1 MSSNT
6 TQAPSLESENT
17 AWHEIW
23 HFFRVW
29 DERFEAFQT
38 KPAWYVLARDMMAGL
53 IVSFVSIPLAIG
65 FSLASGLSP
74 EQGVI
79 ASAFAMFIGGAYGGS
94 KYQVYGPTAA
104 FITTIAWIVKDYGPD
119 FLILATMIAGV
130 IIALMGVFR
139 LGKWFQY
146 VPNSVVVGFTL
157 GIALTIVLGQM
168 PDLMGGNIKHGTEF
182 LDRMAMLPDLI
193 QDAHGH
199 ALLMGLVT
207 FLIIKNLYK
216 ISIYIPSPL
225 IAVLLCTFLAN
236 FVWQETAIPLI
247 SSKFGALD
255 PNVFKLTPPQLA
267 GHHVLDLVQ
276 PVVMI
281 VFIAALESLLSAKMA
296 DRIAHEIRPFNPN
309 KELFAQG
316 VVNFLVPLVNGF
328 ACTGALAR
336 TATNIKVGAL
346 TPFAAIIQGGVMI
359 VLIVFF
365 TPYLSMVPMASIAGL
380 MVFVAINMV
389 KPAELRGIW
398 HEGLASTTVMLSTA
412 LITLFSDLFL
422 AVAMGTVLFY
432 LIKLVFPQSFKDNTL
447 EHSQTGHSG

>member
-1 MSSNT
+1 MSVSQSN
-6 TQAPSLESENT
+6 LEPLARERT
-17 AWHEIW
+17 ASQEIW

-29 DERFEAFQT
+29 DERFEAFHA
-38 KPAWYVLARDMMAGL
+38 KPAWYVLARDSMAGL

-65 FSLASGLSP
+65 FALASGLSP

-79 ASAFAMFIGGAYGGS
+79 AGAFAMFIGGAYGGS

-119 FLILATMIAGV
+119 FLVLATMIAGV
-130 IIALMGVFR
+130 IIMLMGLFR

-168 PDLMGGNIKHGTEF
+168 PDLMGVNIKHGTEF

-199 ALLMGLVT
+199 AIFMGLIT
-207 FLIIKNLYK
+207 FLLIKKLYK
-216 ISIYIPSPL
+216 ISIYIPAPL
-225 IAVLLCTFLAN
+225 IAVILCTFFAN

-255 PNVFKLTPPQLA
+255 PNVFKLTPPHLG
-267 GHHVLDLVQ
+267 GHRVVDLIQ

-281 VFIAALESLLSAKMA
+281 VFIASLESLLSAKMA
-296 DRIAHEIRPFNPN
+296 DRIAHETRPFNPN

-346 TPFAAIIQGGVMI
+346 TPFAAIFQGVVMI
-359 VLIVFF
+359 VLIVYF

-398 HEGLASTTVMLSTA
+398 HEGLASAAVMITTA

-422 AVAMGTVLFY
+422 AVATGTVLFY
-432 LIKLVFPQSFKDNTL
+432 LIKLLFPQSFKENGL
-447 EHSQTGHSG
+447 EHQIAPE

>member
-1 MSSNT
+1 
-6 TQAPSLESENT
+6 
-17 AWHEIW
+17 
-23 HFFRVW
+23 
-29 DERFEAFQT
+29 
-38 KPAWYVLARDMMAGL
+38 
-53 IVSFVSIPLAIG
+53 
-65 FSLASGLSP
+65 
-74 EQGVI
+74 
-79 ASAFAMFIGGAYGGS
+79 
-94 KYQVYGPTAA
+94 
-104 FITTIAWIVKDYGPD
+104 
-119 FLILATMIAGV
+119 
-130 IIALMGVFR
+130 
-139 LGKWFQY
+139 
-146 VPNSVVVGFTL
+146 
-157 GIALTIVLGQM
+157 
-168 PDLMGGNIKHGTEF
+168 
-182 LDRMAMLPDLI
+182 
-193 QDAHGH
+193 
-199 ALLMGLVT
+199 
-207 FLIIKNLYK
+207 
-216 ISIYIPSPL
+216 
-225 IAVLLCTFLAN
+225 
-236 FVWQETAIPLI
+236 
-247 SSKFGALD
+247 
-255 PNVFKLTPPQLA
+255 
-267 GHHVLDLVQ
+267 
-276 PVVMI
+276 MI